1 MAARGHEVTDLSHI
15 SLTGRPLIISDVDDV
30 ILQFIAP
37 FERFLEAR
45 GLKFLPRSF
54 RLTGNIVG
62 VDDGIAVDETV
73 IKRSLHDFFA
83 EQHVWQQ
90 PFEHVMETLP
100 ALAEEVDI
108 VFLTAMPPK
117 FADARRAHLR
127 KIGLPYPVVATEAAK
142 GPIAAAIRDTHV
154 SPVVFVDDMAHNLA
168 SVAAH
173 LPDCLLISL
182 APPSAVHAL
191 APRPPEAARVAKH
204 WTEAAAIIND
214 HIRPPKVA

>member
-1 MAARGHEVTDLSHI
+1 MAEREPDVTDLSHI
-15 SLTGRPLIISDVDDV
+15 RLTGRPLIISDVDDV

-62 VDDGIAVDETV
+62 IEDGVPVEEAVV
-73 IKRSLHDFFA
+73 KQSLHDFFA

-90 PFEHVMETLP
+90 PFEHVLDTLP
-100 ALAEEVDI
+100 VLAQEVDI
-108 VFLTAMPPK
+108 VFLTAMPPQ
-117 FADARRAHLR
+117 FADARRAHL
-127 KIGLPYPVVATEAAK
+127 KKLGLPYPVVAAEKAK
-142 GPIAAAIRDTHV
+142 GPIAAAIRNTHV
-154 SPVVFVDDMAHNLA
+154 SPVVFVDDMAHNLS
-168 SVAAH
+168 SVAEH

-191 APRPPEAARVAKH
+191 APRPPEVARIVSH
-204 WTEAAAIIND
+204 WLEAADLIGD